1 MKKHPRILQFLAL
14 AIGLLA
20 ITSSNVSA
28 EPCKKEIDSSKN
40 SEELKIASTRNK
52 FGHHALTVAIVIN
65 APPNL
70 VWEAIR
76 ENRSSDPDVQYSK
89 FTAINESERMLEQ
102 KYTSLPIFGS
112 TTCTLKLEEELHKRI
127 DYNLVSS
134 DRLSEFE
141 GSWVL
146 SPTEDMHSTRLELS
160 NHLKLNIPVPQR
172 IIDAFAAPKMKTR
185 VIWVKNLAEN
195 KNKMQIASRE

>member
-1 MKKHPRILQFLAL
+1 MKKTQRILQLTAL
-14 AIGLLA
+14 AIGLA
-20 ITSSNVSA
+20 ITQANVLA
-28 EPCKKEIDSSKN
+28 EPCEKKIEQKKN
-40 SEELKIASTRNK
+40 SEQVQVVSAKNK
-52 FGHHALTVAIVIN
+52 YGHHALTVQIVIN
-65 APPNL
+65 APANL

-76 ENRSSDPDVQYSK
+76 ENRLSDPDVQYSK

-112 TTCTLKLEEELHKRI
+112 TTATLKLEEELHKRI
-127 DYNLVSS
+127 DYNLIKS

-146 SPTEDMHSTRLELS
+146 SPSEDQHSTTLELS

-185 VIWVKNLAEN
+185 VMWVKNLAEN